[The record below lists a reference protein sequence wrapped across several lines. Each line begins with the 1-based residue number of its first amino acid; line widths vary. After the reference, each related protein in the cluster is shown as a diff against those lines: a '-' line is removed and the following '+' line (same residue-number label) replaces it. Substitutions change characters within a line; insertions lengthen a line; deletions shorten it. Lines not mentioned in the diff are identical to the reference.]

1 VAKRSKPTPSF
12 AGQFLKNY
20 RNAHRL
26 TQEQLA
32 YDLNIEPRTLRAYE
46 NGERHLNNINELLR
60 IADALAIEPEIL
72 GVAAPIYVPKTP
84 EEIDVAVKRVWSLMD
99 EPRVSEARSMIEK
112 LARDTSRQT
121 RSEDTKLLQSLARI
135 QHAAGYITGMGTRT
149 KENAI
154 PISHYQ
160 QLEDIARTINDD
172 TWLSLAL
179 TYHGDMLRRSG
190 DVRNAIIYLE
200 AARDTA
206 PYADTSARGNALQ
219 LLGRTY
225 LLSKDIKGFD
235 RAMAESEELAY
246 QIDPN
251 TDSTRGQYNL
261 AAVYEEYGKSYGIL
275 GKSQKALDYLARA
288 EAARPH
294 TKFWEVLLNIAR
306 AEVLVYN
313 GEVDTGLPLALEAA
327 EISQQQGHR
336 RRLERIYGMKRYLS
350 RKALDYAKAEE
361 ELSDIL
367 DGPIGRWDKIE

>member
-1 VAKRSKPTPSF
+1 VAKQSKLTPSF

-26 TQEQLA
+26 TQEQFA

-46 NGERHLNNINELLR
+46 NGERHLNNINELRR
-60 IADALAIEPEIL
+60 IADALAIEPELL
-72 GVAAPIYVPKTP
+72 GVAAPLYVPKTP
-84 EEIDVAVKRVWSLMD
+84 EEINDAVKRVWSLMD
-99 EPRVSEARSMIEK
+99 EPRVNEARSMIEK
-112 LARDTSRQT
+112 LARGTSKQLH
-121 RSEDTKLLQSLARI
+121 SEDPELLQSLARV
-135 QHAAGYITGMGTRT
+135 QHAAGYITGMGTRSR
-149 KENAI
+149 EIAL
-154 PISHYQ
+154 PIYYYQ
-160 QLEDIARTINDD
+160 QLEDIARTIHDD
-172 TWLSLAL
+172 TWLNIAL

-190 DVRNAIIYLE
+190 DVRNAVAYLE
-200 AARDTA
+200 AARDIA
-206 PYADTSARGNALQ
+206 PNADASARGNALQ

-225 LLSKDIKGFD
+225 LLSKDVKGFD
-235 RAMAESEELAY
+235 RAMAEAEELAY

-275 GKSQKALDYLARA
+275 GKPQKALNYLARA

-327 EISQQQGHR
+327 EISQQQGHH

-350 RKALDYAKAEE
+350 RKALEYAKAEE
-361 ELSDIL
+361 ELSDRL